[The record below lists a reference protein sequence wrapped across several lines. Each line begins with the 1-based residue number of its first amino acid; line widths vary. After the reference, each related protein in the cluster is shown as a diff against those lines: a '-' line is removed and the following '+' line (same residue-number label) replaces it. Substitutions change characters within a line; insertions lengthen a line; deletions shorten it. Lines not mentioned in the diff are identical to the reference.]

1 MLNHLL
7 YCFVAAERGASDRK
21 DEDLSEERSHS
32 QVDVLSS
39 KTHPC
44 LISLRHYRSLVSL
57 VTANPPPA
65 HRNSNAN
72 DNYTTQF
79 LFNLYSE
86 EGKGTFDC
94 RMNILGH
101 MQQV

>member
-39 KTHPC
+39 KTHP
-44 LISLRHYRSLVSL
+44 V
-57 VTANPPPA
+57 
-65 HRNSNAN
+65 
-72 DNYTTQF
+72 
-79 LFNLYSE
+79 
-86 EGKGTFDC
+86 
-94 RMNILGH
+94 
-101 MQQV
+101 